1 MTHLKKSF
9 NMDADLAQ
17 RVDDFLQTN
26 PGISFTL
33 LMNQATARWLRDP
46 SIQVRRSARM
56 TRRNDL
62 GVIDNVTI
70 SARFEVITAAAM
82 KTRTEPARSASH
94 ERQGN
99 KNEHHLTHT
108 TL

>member
-17 RVDDFLQTN
+17 RVDDFLQKN

-46 SIQVRRSARM
+46 SIQVRRSAPVHLDAVDGFLRE
-56 TRRNDL
+56 NADL
-62 GVIDNVTI
+62 MDDL
-70 SARFEVITAAAM
+70 S
-82 KTRTEPARSASH
+82 K
-94 ERQGN
+94 
-99 KNEHHLTHT
+99 
-108 TL
+108 